1 MARLE
6 PIPPEQL
13 SEEQRAL
20 HDTIAAQRSVGQVRG
35 PFAVLLR
42 TPDIGARVA
51 DMVDHMLSE
60 TRVPLL
66 LKELAIIV
74 IARHYT
80 AQYEW
85 FIHARRAGEAGID
98 LAVIDAVRHRR
109 RPEFTD
115 PLQELVYDMTLETV
129 ETGKLSDERY
139 AEAVAA
145 FGEEAMVEL
154 VALIGF
160 YIMIAVFLVSFD
172 VDVPD
177 PAAELLSA

>member
-1 MARLE
+1 MARLD
-6 PIPPEQL
+6 PIPLEKL
-13 SEEQRAL
+13 TEEQRAL
-20 HDTIAAQRSVGQVRG
+20 HDVIAAQRSVGQVRG

-42 TPDIGARVA
+42 TPDIGERVA

-60 TRVPLL
+60 TRVPLP

-85 FIHARRAGEAGID
+85 FIHARRAKQVGLDEAAIE
-98 LAVIDAVRHRR
+98 AIRHRR
-109 RPEFTD
+109 RPELSD
-115 PLQELVYDMTLETV
+115 AAEIMVYDLTLEIL
-129 ETGKLSDERY
+129 ENSKLSDQTYDR
-139 AEAVAA
+139 AVTA

-177 PAAELLSA
+177 PDAELLSV

>member
-1 MARLE
+1 MARLD
-6 PIPPEQL
+6 PIPLENL
-13 SEEQRAL
+13 TEEQRAL
-20 HDTIAAQRSVGQVRG
+20 HDVIAAQRSVEQVRG

-42 TPDIGARVA
+42 TPDIGSRVA

-60 TRVPLL
+60 TRVPIT

-85 FIHARRAGEAGID
+85 FVHACRAREVGLGPAI
-98 LAVIDAVRHRR
+98 IDAIRHRR
-109 RPEFTD
+109 RPDFSD
-115 PLQELVYDMTLETV
+115 PAETMVYDMTLEMV
-129 ETGKLSDERY
+129 ESSKLSDQTYDR
-139 AEAVAA
+139 AVSA

-177 PAAELLSA
+177 PDAELLSA